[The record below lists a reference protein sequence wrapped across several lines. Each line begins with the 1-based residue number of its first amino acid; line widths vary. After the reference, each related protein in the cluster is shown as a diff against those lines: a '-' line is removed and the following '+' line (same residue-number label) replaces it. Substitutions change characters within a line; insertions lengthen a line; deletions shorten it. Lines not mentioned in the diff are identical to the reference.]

1 MPHKVAIT
9 NANSPLAEAILE
21 KISESGI
28 TPDSL
33 ILLDEESFIGTRIGF
48 SGTHLVC
55 LDQSVFDYSS
65 VDVVLLT
72 AQNKVVEDRIAAENA
87 LVVSHLALDDSLP
100 VYLVDSESELDC
112 AYSQKIFKLADVE
125 VAILTDV
132 LKAIDTINPVT
143 KLHITAI
150 RSAEM
155 QGKAAIDELAGQ
167 TVELLSGRDA
177 TVVVYPE
184 QIAFNLIPSSP
195 QVSVGKEIHH
205 FFPNLT
211 TKPTFQ
217 TIDVAAFH
225 GIAISVGFEC
235 SGEIFPL
242 EIKKQ
247 FEILSGVEISDQIVS
262 PITHCNQSFS
272 CVISQFEQAEASAS
286 TGSFWLVSDPLRYG
300 LARNYI
306 NVTGFLLNSFL

>member
-21 KISESGI
+21 KISESGL
-28 TPDSL
+28 TSDFL
-33 ILLDEESFIGTRIGF
+33 VLLDDESFIGTRIGF
-48 SGTHLVC
+48 SGKHLVC
-55 LDQSVFDYSS
+55 QDQSTFDYSS

-72 AQNKVVEDRIAAENA
+72 ARNDVLESRIAAENA
-87 LVVSHLALDDSLP
+87 LVVSHLSLDDSSP
-100 VYLVDSESELDC
+100 IYLADKESELSC

-125 VAILTDV
+125 VATLSDV
-132 LKAIDTINPVT
+132 LKAIDNISPLT

-155 QGKAAIDELAGQ
+155 HGKAAIDELAGQ
-167 TVELLSGRDA
+167 TVDLLSGRDA
-177 TVVVYPE
+177 TANVYPA
-184 QIAFNLIPSSP
+184 QIAFNLIPSNT
-195 QVSVGKEIHH
+195 QYNVGGEMQH
-205 FFPNLT
+205 FFPGLS

-225 GIAISVGFEC
+225 GIAISVGFE
-235 SGEIFPL
+235 SAGEIFPL

-247 FEILSGVEISDQIVS
+247 FETLPGVEISEQVVS

-272 CVISQFEQAEASAS
+272 CVISHFEQGEEGAS

-300 LARNYI
+300 LARNYV